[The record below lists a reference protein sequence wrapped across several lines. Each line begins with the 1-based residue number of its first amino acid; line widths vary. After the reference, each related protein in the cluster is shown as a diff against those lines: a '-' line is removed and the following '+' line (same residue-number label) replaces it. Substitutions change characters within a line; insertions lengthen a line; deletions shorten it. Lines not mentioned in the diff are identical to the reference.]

1 MTNTIRSILATKAL
15 ALHLG
20 MAACLLAGQNALAHP
35 FDATPDDNLAVGVA
49 LGTQLG
55 AHTSS
60 VILGIAAPG
69 VFGTGFEIAALAT
82 DISIKN
88 TPPLMAVP
96 GDFSSPPNN
105 VATGDLSGASC
116 VYKFQNSIRKDDFN
130 FGVEESHA
138 SIFGVPFDPLDDVFA
153 DVGKPDV
160 YHPHADV
167 RVRLSNYYLGSSAY
181 ADHGLEDSSL
191 LQQRP
196 EFPEGRHILSWEAR
210 SSMNYVMDVTL
221 PTVLI
226 PIGVAAENYLAK
238 KVAARAATASA
249 KSGAAA
255 GRRVTA
261 RGELIENFVG
271 VAQEAGLITVDVTG
285 VVASN
290 QWYKDTTEYT
300 AANRG
305 TQIFTVWDVNPPY
318 IRDNMTGVLHVAG
331 QDIALEATDFGG
343 VRFGREEDN
352 LRARFTPVDNCGREF
367 TVTTDSPTS
376 RLFTIGDGPHEL
388 VWTAEEINGGPY
400 PAGSDGAANLEQ
412 IGEVIRTTF
421 TQRISVIDS
430 SAPLLLAPASFA
442 RYTDTDIDL
451 RTDDFPLGRPRVVDL
466 ADPSP
471 TVTNNAP
478 NTLEVGPD
486 GHRYEIVWTAVDD
499 SFNETGGTPEHTQI
513 VTLKPPGTNIAPKAV
528 SNIANATASHAV
540 EIRLEGTDNEEPMID
555 GRFDPLEF
563 EIETYPAAGQFEA
576 PLLPY
581 FIDDFRLTPVGERE
595 EGDNLTRTSPLG
607 VLADDFRLA
616 DDADRG
622 AFLNDRI
629 CTPSSSNY
637 EPSFNGTIPT
647 DFVYKPS
654 FIFVDDQN
662 FYYLRDFFWVCGEGT
677 NPGPGAEPVL
687 SKIPRISKWTE
698 SGGFDSQRSLFPTA
712 SAAHDNS
719 ILDPTF
725 WPREKFSV
733 ENERVWFEFDNTPF
747 VDPCCGDPI
756 VREYLSFD
764 TDLGDATSHG
774 RRETRSFLLG
784 VAGDPNA
791 GVLYE
796 LFTRPLRTP
805 NFRRRDIFKV
815 SRYRNDTMIGEPLD
829 DIGEILVGS
838 EAPLAGVDVKVDS
851 KGFVYVADPYHNR
864 IHKLSPTKMNEAG
877 EWEISEY
884 IGWMGRCRA
893 NKLNDDGVPF
903 SACDEAK
910 EVSYGYACDDLKCEG
925 YEDSPTRLPP
935 PLSGDQPGQFN
946 SPQSLAISPRD
957 ILYVADTGNLRVQ
970 RFGPDGTFAGQV
982 KSTGSGVNQGDT
994 PDFII
999 GNMGEPEQVSVNSS
1013 SFYVMEKEAAN
1024 GDFLVHS
1031 FKTTPFYDLTE
1042 NSAKVSYVSNFEF
1055 LPTDAFSFTVND
1067 GIDRSE
1073 PASVNISITRGFN
1086 PPERLQAACYADA
1099 SINIDVPCS
1108 LEEDGEIFLR
1118 LSAYDPDGFI
1128 STGGQDSLTLEIVAD
1143 PAHGDLTQISA
1154 TDNAAIYRYVP
1165 DSDYNGKDTLRYRA
1179 FDGVDY
1185 TQGDAGLQLSVQAV
1199 ADPVSITFN
1208 DNLRA
1213 ARGFDTVLTADF
1225 SDIDNEPD
1233 RQASALSVAWGD
1245 GVVAE
1250 LGNNWTGSGHEDLNG
1265 RERSPQIDFGRGRG
1279 LIVGSHNYAD
1289 AGNYDFTVAMEHAP
1303 EESLPPTTATAPV
1316 SVLEVTVLG
1325 VEVDLPAS
1333 EVDPD
1338 SPFELNLIVT
1348 NFQPGSW
1355 AGLEAGN
1362 VTLAFDVPEGMTI
1375 VPADVRCSAGAR
1387 IECSLGTLTQGE
1399 STPVSFAGL
1408 INGEAARAG
1417 QSFNLL
1423 MDVTDIGPKLT
1434 ADNTVNVSIGV
1445 ADADDD
1451 GTIDID
1457 DAFAADERYQND
1469 TDGDGLADSWEE
1481 DYGFDPTVADD
1492 TSADTDGDGYTLLD
1506 EFLNGSSPNLAEV
1519 EALSVGDRI
1528 ESPNNVVEDRI
1539 GLAMSGGDFNLDGFD
1554 DLVIGATA
1562 YEGSGAVFI
1571 SYGSANGASTFL
1583 TELTAPN
1590 GVIGFGSSVAVG
1602 DWDDNDHPDIAVS
1615 NGDVVYLYFNNGDI
1629 LQQPDRVIDAINP
1642 AASINV
1648 QLLSADLDND
1658 GIDDL
1663 IVNAALNGASTQLQV
1678 YGSASGGLDAA
1689 PATFLIAD
1697 GNFGTMDVGDVD
1709 GDGNPDLVLAAQAAN
1724 IVRGYLAVDNS
1735 WAPGSG
1741 LQPSFELAAPAGQMR
1756 FGWALSTGSDAT
1768 GDGIDDLVV
1777 GAYSGAAGNINFYN
1791 SASAYWKTVNA
1802 VPSQTIAGLDGGAQP
1817 GDVYPDQFGVSVAMG
1832 HLDTDV
1838 FADVVVG
1845 ANRAGLT
1852 DEGQLRVFRGSP
1864 LGLVDDVET
1873 FDGTTTYDLLG
1884 HSVSIP
1890 GDLDGD
1896 GVDDVAGGASD
1907 VTTSQNPT
1915 PDGGYVQVLYHA
1927 FEAVN
1932 TGEDPDDDGVRSAI
1946 DNCPAVANTNQSD
1959 IDGNGDGDA
1968 CDADIDGDGLDN
1980 EVDKCPM
1987 IASLDQSD
1995 FDNDLD
2001 GDLCDTDD
2009 DNDDVEDIYDAFPLN
2024 AAYNADSDSDGMP
2037 DAFEI
2042 ANGLN
2047 PNDASDAN
2055 ADLDGDGR
2063 SNLAE
2068 FESDTNVAADDV
2080 APELAVPA
2088 DVVADSI
2095 GPRTSVNIGSATA
2108 IDVKDGALQPV
2119 ADQSGPFA
2127 PGRHVITWTVSDA
2140 AGNVAESTQ
2149 QIDIS
2154 PQIGFVG
2161 DTLDIGEGSL
2171 ATILIAL
2178 NGDAANYPVTVPFTV
2193 SGSANAGVDY
2203 SLSTGDITV
2212 DNTNIGE
2219 LDLSTIDDGLGEV
2232 DETLTITLGVPSNA
2246 INGNVSSFVV
2256 TISERNLAPL
2266 PQMTIEQGG
2275 RRVSTITKDGG
2286 IVIVSAMSG
2295 DPDSSDAHSFDWL
2308 TSDNSLAP
2316 QEGYSQPTFSFD
2328 PTTVESS
2335 VYRVSVAVADNGIP
2349 TESSTRYRYLRVIE
2363 TAPTWLPGADS
2374 DGDGIADSDEELR
2387 DSNDNGVSD
2396 YADPGNVSHHVVSR
2410 AGGQALLQSNHG
2422 YILSLGR
2429 LAMLTGEDAM
2439 ISMMDVVDYGN
2450 DGVPA
2455 SDGDDT
2461 RFSYPA
2467 GLFDFEINALPRAG
2481 HRVSVV
2487 VPQETAIPT
2496 AATYR
2501 NYLNGQGWAD
2511 FVVDANNQVSSAPG
2525 EPGICPAPGSGN
2537 YLPGLTAGHNCVQ
2550 LDIEDGGP
2558 NDADGIANRV
2568 VRGPGGVAIAAQAV
2582 ATNAVSVSVPNK
2594 AVTTGQTDVVM
2605 LRFLLN
2611 SNSSDVVL
2619 NDLTL
2624 LASGS
2629 GNDSS
2634 DIWAVRVW
2642 ADSNGDGVIDSG
2654 DVMIGDGS
2662 YSADNGTLNLQMI
2675 SPYRLDAGDNDF
2687 IVSYDF

>member
-1 MTNTIRSILATKAL
+1 MTNPTRSIRANRAL
-15 ALHLG
+15 ALQLG

-35 FDATPDDNLAVGVA
+35 FDATPDDNIEVAVA
-49 LGTQLG
+49 LGAQLG

-60 VILGIAAPG
+60 VVLGVAAPG
-69 VFGTGFEIAALAT
+69 AFGTGFEIAALAT

-88 TPPLMAVP
+88 TPPVMEVP
-96 GDFSSPPNN
+96 GAFSSAKKS
-105 VATGDLSGASC
+105 VATGDLSGALC
-116 VYKFQNSIRKDDFN
+116 VYKFQESIRKDDFK
-130 FGVEESHA
+130 FGVEEGHA

-153 DVGKPDV
+153 DAGKPAV

-167 RVRLSNYYLGSSAY
+167 RVRLSNYYLSSSAY
-181 ADHGLEDSSL
+181 ADHGPEEALL

-196 EFPEGRHILSWEAR
+196 EFPEGRHTLSWEAR

-226 PIGVAAENYLAK
+226 PVGVAAENYLAK
-238 KVAARAATASA
+238 KVAAKAAAASA

-271 VAQEAGLITVDVTG
+271 VAQEAGLIAVDVTG
-285 VVASN
+285 VAASN
-290 QWYKDTTEYT
+290 QWYEDTTEYT
-300 AANRG
+300 AANRA
-305 TQIFTVWDVNPPY
+305 TQVFTVWDTNPPY
-318 IRDNMTGVLHVAG
+318 IRDNVTGARYVTG
-331 QDIALEATDFGG
+331 QDIELEATDFGG
-343 VRFGREEDN
+343 VRFGREKDR
-352 LRARFTPVDNCGREF
+352 LQARFTPVDNCGREF
-367 TVTTDSPTS
+367 LVTTESPTS
-376 RLFTIGDGPHEL
+376 RLFTIGDGPHDL

-400 PAGSDGAANLEQ
+400 PDGSDGAANLEQ
-412 IGEVIRTTF
+412 TGEVISTTF
-421 TQRISVIDS
+421 TQRISVVDT
-430 SAPLLLAPASFA
+430 SAPLLLAPPSFA
-442 RYTDTDIDL
+442 RYTDADIDL
-451 RTDDFPLGRPRVVDL
+451 RVDDFPLGRPRVVDL

-471 TVTNNAP
+471 TVSNNAP
-478 NTLEVGPD
+478 TILEVGPD
-486 GHRYEIVWTAVDD
+486 GHRYEIVWSAIDD
-499 SFNETGGTPEHTQI
+499 SLNETSGAPEHTQI

-528 SNIANATASHAV
+528 STVANATASHAV
-540 EIRLEGTDNEEPMID
+540 EIQLAGTDNEELMID

-563 EIETYPAAGQFEA
+563 EIEDYPVAGQFEA

-581 FIDDFRLTPVGERE
+581 FIDDFRLTPIGERE
-595 EGDNLTRTSPLG
+595 EDDNLTPISPLG
-607 VLADDFRLA
+607 DLASDFSLA

-622 AFLNDRI
+622 SFLNDRI
-629 CTPSSSNY
+629 CTPSSPNY
-637 EPSFNGTIPT
+637 EPSFNGTIPV

-654 FIFVDDQN
+654 FIYVDDQN
-662 FYYLRDFFWVCGEGT
+662 FYYLRDSFWVCGEGT

-698 SGGFDSQRSLFPTA
+698 NGEFVSQRSLFTTA
-712 SAAHDNS
+712 STAHDNS
-719 ILDPTF
+719 ILDPTS

-733 ENERVWFEFDNTPF
+733 ENDRVWFEFENTPF

-764 TDLGDATSHG
+764 TDFGNVTSHG

-791 GVLYE
+791 GVIYE
-796 LFTRPLRTP
+796 LFTRPVRRT
-805 NFRRRDIFKV
+805 NVRRRDVFTV

-829 DIGEILVGS
+829 DIGEILVGP

-864 IHKLSPTKMNEAG
+864 IHKLSPTQMNEAG

-903 SACDEAK
+903 SACDESK

-925 YEDSPTRLPP
+925 YEDAQVRLPP

-946 SPQSLAISPRD
+946 APQSLAISPRD

-1013 SFYVMEKEAAN
+1013 SFYVMEKDAAN

-1042 NSAKVSYVSNFEF
+1042 NSAKVSYVSNFDF

-1067 GIDRSE
+1067 GIARSE
-1073 PASVNISITRGFN
+1073 PASVNISITRDFN

-1118 LSAYDPDGFI
+1118 LSAYDPDGFV
-1128 STGGQDSLTLEIVAD
+1128 STGGQDSLTLEIVTA
-1143 PAHGDLTQISA
+1143 PAHGALTLISA
-1154 TDNAAIYRYVP
+1154 TDNAAVYRYVP
-1165 DSDYNGKDTLRYRA
+1165 DSDYNGEDGLRYRA

-1185 TQGDAGLQLSVQAV
+1185 TQGDAGLQLTIQAV
-1199 ADPVSITFN
+1199 ADPVSITFDN
-1208 DNLRA
+1208 NLRA

-1245 GVVAE
+1245 GVVANV
-1250 LGNNWTGSGHEDLNG
+1250 GNNWTGSGHEDLNG
-1265 RERSPQIDFGRGRG
+1265 RERSPQIDFGRGSG
-1279 LIVGSHNYAD
+1279 LIVGSHDYAD
-1289 AGNYDFTVAMEHAP
+1289 PGNYDFTVVMEHAP
-1303 EESLPPTTATAPV
+1303 EELLPPTTATAAV
-1316 SVLEVTVLG
+1316 GVFEVTVLG
-1325 VEVDLPAS
+1325 VEVASPAND
-1333 EVDPD
+1333 VDPD
-1338 SPFELNLIVT
+1338 SPFDLNLNVT
-1348 NFQPGSW
+1348 NFQPSSWSGLDAGS
-1355 AGLEAGN
+1355 
-1362 VTLAFDVPEGMTI
+1362 VVVAFDVPDGMTI
-1375 VPADVRCSAGAR
+1375 VPTDLRCSGGAR
-1387 IECSLGTLTQGE
+1387 IECSLGTLTPGE
-1399 STPVSFAGL
+1399 STPVSFAAL
-1408 INGEAARAG
+1408 ISSEAARAG
-1417 QSFNLL
+1417 QSFDLL

-1434 ADNTVNVSIGV
+1434 ADNTVNVSLGV

-1451 GTIDID
+1451 GIIDID
-1457 DAFAADERYQND
+1457 DDFPGDDRYQTD
-1469 TDGDGLADSWEE
+1469 TDGDGLADSWEQ

-1492 TSADTDGDGYTLLD
+1492 TSADTDGDGFTLLA

-1519 EALSVGDRI
+1519 EVLSVGDRI
-1528 ESPNNVVEDRI
+1528 ESPNNAVEDRI
-1539 GLAMSGGDFNLDGFD
+1539 GLAMSGGDLNLDGFD

-1562 YEGSGAVFI
+1562 YKDGGAVFI

-1590 GVIGFGSSVAVG
+1590 GATNFGSSIAVG

-1615 NGDVVYLYFNNGDI
+1615 NGGAVYIYFNNGDI
-1629 LQQPDRVIDAINP
+1629 LQQPDRILDAINP

-1648 QLLSADLDND
+1648 KLLSDDLDDD

-1663 IVNAALNGASTQLQV
+1663 IINAALDGVSSQLQV
-1678 YGSASGGLDAA
+1678 YGSLNGGLDAV

-1697 GNFGTMDVGDVD
+1697 AVFETMDVGDVD
-1709 GDGNPDLVLAAQAAN
+1709 GDGSSDLVLAAQGIN
-1724 IVRGYLAVDNS
+1724 TVRGFLAADNS
-1735 WAPGSG
+1735 WTFASS
-1741 LQPSFELAAPAGQMR
+1741 LQPSFELTAPVGQAR
-1756 FGWALSTGSDAT
+1756 FGWALSTGSDVT
-1768 GDGIDDLVV
+1768 GDGVDDLVV

-1791 SASAYWKTVNA
+1791 SATAYWNTINA
-1802 VPSQTIAGLDGGAQP
+1802 APSQTISGLDDGSQP
-1817 GDVYPDQFGVSVAMG
+1817 GDLFADQFGVSVAMG
-1832 HLDTDV
+1832 HLDTDA

-1852 DEGQLRVFRGSP
+1852 DEGQLRVFRGSAS
-1864 LGLVDDVET
+1864 GLVDDVET

-1884 HSVSIP
+1884 HSVFIP

-1896 GVDDVAGGASD
+1896 GIDDVAGGASD
-1907 VTTSQNPT
+1907 VATSQNAT
-1915 PDGGYVQVLYHA
+1915 PDGGYVQVLYHE

-1932 TGEDPDDDGVRSAI
+1932 AADDPDDDGVRSAI
-1946 DNCPAVANTNQSD
+1946 DNCPAVANTNQLD
-1959 IDGNGDGDA
+1959 IDGNGAGDA
-1968 CDADIDGDGLDN
+1968 CDADIDGDGLSN
-1980 EVDKCPM
+1980 EVDNCPL

-2001 GDLCDTDD
+2001 GDLCDADD
-2009 DNDDVEDIYDAFPLN
+2009 DNDDVEDIYDAFPFN

-2037 DAFEI
+2037 DAFET

-2047 PNDASDAN
+2047 PNDASDAS

-2063 SNLAE
+2063 NNLAE
-2068 FESDTNVAADDV
+2068 FESGFDIAADDV
-2080 APELAVPA
+2080 APQLVVPA
-2088 DVVADSI
+2088 DVVADSV
-2095 GPRTSVNIGSATA
+2095 GPKTSVNIGSATA
-2108 IDVKDGALQPV
+2108 NDTKDGVLQPI

-2127 PGRHVITWTVSDA
+2127 PGRHIITWTVSDA
-2140 AGNVAESTQ
+2140 AGNAVESTQ
-2149 QIDIS
+2149 QVDIN
-2154 PQIGFVG
+2154 PQLGFVG
-2161 DTLDIGEGSL
+2161 DALDMGEGSL
-2171 ATILIAL
+2171 ATILVAL
-2178 NGDAANYPVTVPFTV
+2178 NGDAVNYPVTVPFTV

-2203 SLSTGDITV
+2203 SLSAGDIIV
-2212 DNTNIGE
+2212 DNTNIGV

-2232 DETLTITLGVPSNA
+2232 DETLIITLGLPSNA
-2246 INGNVSSFVV
+2246 VNGSVRSFVV
-2256 TISERNLAPL
+2256 MISERNVAPL

-2275 RRVSTITKDGG
+2275 RRVSTVTKDGG
-2286 IVIVSAMSG
+2286 IVIVSAMPG
-2295 DPDSSDAHSFDWL
+2295 DLDSTDTHSFDWL

-2316 QEGYSQPTFSFD
+2316 QEGFSQPTFSFD
-2328 PTTVESS
+2328 PTTIESS
-2335 VYRVSVAVADNGIP
+2335 VYRVSVAVSDNGTP
-2349 TESSTRYRYLRVIE
+2349 SESSTRYRYLRVIE
-2363 TAPTWLPGADS
+2363 TSPTWLPGADS
-2374 DGDGIADSDEELR
+2374 DGDGIVDLDEELR

-2396 YADPGNVSHHVVSR
+2396 YADPSNVSHYVASR
-2410 AGGQALLQSNHG
+2410 VGGQALLQSNHG

-2439 ISMMDVVDYGN
+2439 ISMMDVSDYGN
-2450 DGVPA
+2450 DGEPA
-2455 SDGDDT
+2455 SDGDDA

-2467 GLFDFEINALPRAG
+2467 GLFDIELSALPRAG
-2481 HRVSVV
+2481 HRVAVV
-2487 VPQETAIPT
+2487 IPQETAIPA

-2511 FVVDANNQVSSAPG
+2511 FVVDANNQISSAPG
-2525 EPGICPAPGSGN
+2525 DSGVCPAPGHGD
-2537 YLPGLTAGHNCVQ
+2537 YLPGLTPGHNCVQ

-2568 VRGPGGVAIAAQAV
+2568 IRGPGGVAITAQAV
-2582 ATNAVSVSVPNK
+2582 ATNAVSLSVPNK
-2594 AVTTGQTDVVM
+2594 SVTTGQVDVVM

-2624 LASGS
+2624 VASGS

-2634 DIWAVRVW
+2634 GVQAVKVW
-2642 ADSNGDGVIDSG
+2642 ADNNRDGVIDAG
-2654 DVMIGDGS
+2654 DVMIGDGNF
-2662 YSADNGTLNLQMI
+2662 SADNGNLVLQMT
-2675 SPYRLDAGDNDF
+2675 SPHRLDVGDNDF